1 MAVAS
6 AMVEELQEQL
16 LTQEE
21 ELNNREEAI
30 IAWEDGLAA
39 FERALRRACMER
51 DAECTKT
58 EAV

>member
-1 MAVAS
+1 
-6 AMVEELQEQL
+6 MVEELHA
-16 LTQEE
+16 QEE

-39 FERALRRACMER
+39 FERALKRACMER
-51 DAECTKT
+51 DAERAKI